1 MNNRDPFGLHRNPAI
16 GILRATATQAALE
29 FRVRAIEAGAQALE
43 KGKEVRQV
51 VESAVENALETAATA
66 AANAANAAASSATTT
81 TSIDDDMAFS
91 VPRNVPSF
99 TDPQRQAEDHF
110 WAAATRRPGAGNNNA
125 AGNKGIIGAA
135 GDLLDAATGGRN
147 RQSLPMYKD
156 KPYGYPASQRAR
168 PWYRRK
174 RVLLLLL
181 LGLFT
186 FLYYRG
192 WFEKHRERVP
202 LRGWTWSSKEEKSR
216 GKVDWLSRRKRVVEA
231 FELSWDAYERYAWGK
246 HTPPFYLE
254 FSRRHL
260 THG

>member
-1 MNNRDPFGLHRNPAI
+1 MNVRDPFGLHRNPAI

-29 FRVRAIEAGAQALE
+29 FRERAIEAGAQALE

-51 VESAVENALETAATA
+51 VESAVETALETAATA
-66 AANAANAAASSATTT
+66 AAAATSS
-81 TSIDDDMAFS
+81 SDDMAFA

-110 WAAATRRPGAGNNNA
+110 WAAATAPRRTGANNNNNST
-125 AGNKGIIGAA
+125 GTKGIIGAA

-168 PWYRRK
+168 PLYRRK
-174 RVLLLLL
+174 RVLALLLL
-181 LGLFT
+181 ALLSI
-186 FLYYRG
+186 LYYRG

-202 LRGWTWSSKEEKSR
+202 LRGWTWSSKDDKSR
-216 GKVDWLSRRKRVVEA
+216 VRVDWLSRRERVVEA
-231 FELSWDAYERYAWGK
+231 FELSWDAYERYAWGMYK
-246 HTPPFYLE
+246 HRTREDMYTE
-254 FSRRHL
+254 KERKNL
-260 THG
+260 TRDL